1 MMDRISNLSDDL
13 LLKIFSYLPTKYV
26 VTTTLLSKRWKSVWT
41 MVPRFDFDDGFELDP
56 SRYETF
62 INHVGRTMSLRTS
75 PVLESLR
82 FDVGPCCSPEDM
94 VTWIRT
100 GMVQGVHELEIFHTE
115 EHLKEHRPIKLPKS
129 LYTYEKLEVLKLTYS
144 IGLDVPVDVWLP
156 SLKTLHLI
164 SVKYETKDCHS
175 RLLSGCPVLEEL
187 VLDKSLNSHS
197 LRTFYVEMPSLQRLS
212 VVDVCEEPNYGL
224 DGLHMTVINAPSLMY
239 LNFVDYHDDLC
250 LCENM
255 PEVVVA
261 NVKVV
266 YNSPEKLLGSIP
278 SVKRLCLCLPASL
291 LLSCFG
297 FYHLV
302 HLELCAASRGWW
314 DLLTWMLESS
324 PKLKVLKIFVCNE
337 LPCTTK
343 SIRGHWKGPSSVPEC
358 LMSHLHTFKWKNYNT
373 KDEEK
378 KIVAYILNHA
388 RQLKIVGI
396 SGSRYYSKEERLK
409 KLNELVSLP
418 RASNSCQLLMD

>member
-62 INHVGRTMSLRTS
+62 TNHVGRTMSLRTS

-82 FDVGPCCSPEDM
+82 FDVGPCCSTQDM

-144 IGLDVPVDVWLP
+144 ICLDVPVDVWLP

-164 SVKYETKDCHS
+164 SVCK
-175 RLLSGCPVLEEL
+175 
-187 VLDKSLNSHS
+187 
-197 LRTFYVEMPSLQRLS
+197 RLS

-224 DGLHMTVINAPSLMY
+224 DGLHMTVINAPSLKY

-324 PKLKVLKIFVCNE
+324 PKLKVLKICVCNE

-378 KIVAYILNHA
+378 KIVAYILNNA

-418 RASNSCQLLMD
+418 RASNSCQLLVD

>member
-1 MMDRISNLSDDL
+1 MDRISNLSDDL

-62 INHVGRTMSLRTS
+62 TNHVGRTMSLRTS

-82 FDVGPCCSPEDM
+82 FDVGPCCSTQDM

-100 GMVQGVHELEIFHTE
+100 GMVQGVRELEIFHTE

-144 IGLDVPVDVWLP
+144 IGLDVPVDVWFP

-224 DGLHMTVINAPSLMY
+224 DGLHMTVINAPSLKY
-239 LNFVDYHDDLC
+239 LNFVDYHDDVC

-278 SVKRLCLCLPASL
+278 SVKRLCLCLPSSL
-291 LLSCFG
+291 
-297 FYHLV
+297 
-302 HLELCAASRGWW
+302 
-314 DLLTWMLESS
+314 
-324 PKLKVLKIFVCNE
+324 CNE

-418 RASNSCQLLMD
+418 RASSSCQLLMD

>member
-1 MMDRISNLSDDL
+1 MDRISNLSDDL

-41 MVPRFDFDDGFELDP
+41 MVPRFDFDDGFELDR

-62 INHVGRTMSLRTS
+62 TKHVDRTISLRAS

-82 FDVGPCCSPEDM
+82 FDVGPCCSTEDM
-94 VTWIRT
+94 VAWIGR
-100 GMVQGVHELEIFHTE
+100 GMGQGVRELEIFHTE
-115 EHLKEHRPIKLPKS
+115 EHSKEHRPIMLPRS
-129 LYTYEKLEVLKLTYS
+129 LYSYEKLEVLKLTYS
-144 IGLDVPVDVWLP
+144 IGLDVPVDVWFP
-156 SLKTLHLI
+156 CLKTLHLV
-164 SVKYETKDCHS
+164 SVKYETKGCHS

-187 VLDKSLNSHS
+187 VLDKSLNSNS

-212 VVDVCEEPNYGL
+212 IVDICEEPNYGV
-224 DGLHMTVINAPSLMY
+224 DGLHMTVIDVPSLKC
-239 LNFVDYHDDLC
+239 LNFVDYYDDLC

-261 NVKVV
+261 SVKVV

-278 SVKRLCLCLPASL
+278 SVKRLCLCLSASL
-291 LLSCFG
+291 RDSCVG

-302 HLELCAASRGWW
+302 HLELCAASREWW
-314 DLLTWMLESS
+314 NLLTWMLESS
-324 PKLKVLKIFVCNE
+324 PKLQVLKIFVCNE
-337 LPCTTK
+337 RPCTTR
-343 SIRGHWKGPSSVPEC
+343 SIRGDWRGPSSVPEC
-358 LMSHLHTFKWKNYNT
+358 LMSHLHTFKWKNYNA

-378 KIVAYILNHA
+378 RIVAYILNNA

-396 SGSRYYSKEERLK
+396 SGWRYYSKEERSK
-409 KLNELVSLP
+409 KLDELVSLP
-418 RASNSCQLLMD
+418 RASSSCQLLLD